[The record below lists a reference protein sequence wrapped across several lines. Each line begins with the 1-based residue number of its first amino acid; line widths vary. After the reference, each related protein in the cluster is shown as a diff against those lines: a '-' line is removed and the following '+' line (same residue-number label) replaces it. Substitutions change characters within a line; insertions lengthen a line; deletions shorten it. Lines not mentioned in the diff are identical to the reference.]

1 MLNDDIFPF
10 FLIVYF
16 WKEAITDSNT
26 YVWMTWLTTV
36 FYSNK
41 NLDWS
46 QEKQLIM
53 TEARPSISESSS
65 TEQPGGGVTNDDAD
79 DFELLQRL
87 EKIE

>member
-1 MLNDDIFPF
+1 
-10 FLIVYF
+10 
-16 WKEAITDSNT
+16 
-26 YVWMTWLTTV
+26 
-36 FYSNK
+36 
-41 NLDWS
+41 
-46 QEKQLIM
+46 M